1 MAISSRT
8 FREATRPRRVAGSA
22 AALLFAVAGLLPL
35 TAGVVQAHDPEA
47 FLACNDATPSVPVL
61 TISVTDYDPTF
72 TNTVEASIDGVEVLP
87 TTTFGVDYANTFPGG
102 DPFAAHTAVVK
113 VHTNEDNEGT
123 QGFTKTFN
131 LSVDP
136 CQTATP
142 TPPSTPPSSK
152 PSGGVEAATATPPA
166 TATVDPS
173 APTGTSSGF
182 GFLMILFAVVALVVG
197 FAPVGSRRKVNVTS
211 KTRRR

>member
-22 AALLFAVAGLLPL
+22 AAVLFAVAGLLPL
-35 TAGVVQAHDPEA
+35 TAGVVQAHTLDA
-47 FLACNDATPSVPVL
+47 TLTCNDADPSVPVL
-61 TISVTDYDPTF
+61 TITTSDYEPTF
-72 TNTVEASIDGVEVLP
+72 TNTVEATIDGSEVLP
-87 TTTFGVDYANTFPGG
+87 ITTFSTAYSGTFPGG
-102 DPFAAHTAVVK
+102 DPFVAHTAVVK
-113 VHTNEDNEGT
+113 IHTNEDNEGT
-123 QGFTKTFN
+123 QGFTKEFD

-136 CQTATP
+136 CQTRAS

-197 FAPVGSRRKVNVTS
+197 FSPVGNRRKVNATTE
-211 KTRRR
+211 TRRR